1 MRTISNAKGRS
12 SISARRNRGSVMIT
26 ALVFALIIA
35 ISLASYIQLSTTS
48 LRLSNRTFYADSA
61 GNVAEAGLEEAV
73 WMFNRMGS
81 SSDTGLNTSL
91 WQSKGW
97 TCENKI
103 ADVYMESMGSG
114 YESVPTVTFS
124 GGGGTGAAG
133 IAIVGTRER
142 VNPVDGT
149 VTVLKSVLAIKITN
163 PGSDYTTPPA
173 ITLSGGGGGTGAVG
187 RARFAATR
195 TIGFND
201 LSANATGTAKVW
213 VAGYD
218 GTSPAPIIV
227 SKGTVALRDGSPVEK
242 IVKVIVSKN
251 GVMPKIGVVAKYK
264 IEWNGHPDAD
274 SFISSTVPGVPPFS
288 PYNPVTARANTTVA
302 SLYGPTVDLAH
313 GTVEG
318 NVMVGPGVTVTGGTV
333 SGQKSSTF
341 SYDFA
346 MPTYPVNSGAQA
358 GYTLT
363 SVPANLPRVGDVP
376 NPADGNYYY
385 YITDNNKTIENVTIA
400 ATAKVVITG
409 TNNTKMA
416 GNVNVATSGTSVG
429 SLKIYIDDVIDPGN
443 SSVNTTSWAG
453 ALQVWSTT
461 TGNCRF
467 SGNAS
472 FYGCIFAPSATL
484 VGNGG
489 GSDSVD
495 MCGSFV
501 VGKVTSNGHMC
512 FHWDEGLGTTTGA
525 TPWALALWA
534 ELQSAADR
542 ALYASQ
548 LNF

>member
-1 MRTISNAKGRS
+1 MKKTSNAQGRS
-12 SISARRNRGSVMIT
+12 RISARKDRGSVMIT

-61 GNVAEAGLEEAV
+61 GNLAEAGLEEAV
-73 WMFNRMGS
+73 WMFNQMGS
-81 SSDTGLNTSL
+81 SSNTTANTSL

-114 YESVPTVTFS
+114 YTSVPTVTFS

-133 IAIVGTRER
+133 TAIVGPR
-142 VNPVDGT
+142 VQYIAGVPT
-149 VTVLKSVLAIKITN
+149 TLESVLSIKVTN
-163 PGSDYTTPPA
+163 SGTGYTTVPT
-173 ITLSGGGGGTGAVG
+173 ITLSGGGGTGAVA

-195 TIGFND
+195 TIAFSD
-201 LSANATGTAKVW
+201 LGANATGSTKVW

-218 GTSPAPIIV
+218 GSSPAPNIV
-227 SKGTVALRDGSPVEK
+227 SKGIVTLPDGPPVEK

-251 GVMPKIGVVAKYK
+251 GVMPKIGVVAKNG
-264 IEWNGHPDAD
+264 INWNGHPDAD
-274 SFISSTVPGVPPFS
+274 SFVSSAVPGVPPFS
-288 PYNPVTARANTTVA
+288 PYNPATARANTTVA
-302 SLYGPTVDLAH
+302 SLYGPTVDLSH

-318 NVMVGPGVTVTGGTV
+318 NVMVGPGVTVTGGTI
-333 SGQKSSTF
+333 SGQRSSTF
-341 SYDFA
+341 YYDFA

-358 GYTLT
+358 GYVLA
-363 SVPANLPRVGDVP
+363 SVPTDLPRVGDTA
-376 NPADGNYYY
+376 NADGNYYY
-385 YITDNNKTIENVTIA
+385 YITANNKTIENVTVA
-400 ATAKVVITG
+400 ANAKVIITG
-409 TNNTKMA
+409 TNNTQMG
-416 GNVNVATSGTSVG
+416 GNVNVATSGASVG
-429 SLKIYIDDVIDPGN
+429 SLKIYIDGVISPGN

-453 ALQVWSTT
+453 ALQIWSTT
-461 TGNCRF
+461 SGNCNL
-467 SGNAS
+467 SGNGS
-472 FYGCIFAPSATL
+472 FYGCLFAPLATL

-495 MCGSFV
+495 LCGSFV
-501 VGKVTSNGHMC
+501 VGAVTSNGHMS

-525 TPWALALWA
+525 TPWALALWT